1 MDASTVDA
9 GDPRRQGTAV
19 KRQNPVIRAR
29 LTAPRPSRV
38 PIPSRLSPGDVLPLL
53 LMAHFLCDFGLQ
65 SDRMAK
71 EKCPGCDPTLP
82 WGWWLTAHASIHGLA
97 VALLTGL
104 PMLGVAETA
113 SHALIDHSKC
123 AGRITLRTDQ
133 ILHLLCKA
141 LWVAVLAA
149 V

>member
-1 MDASTVDA
+1 MEPSNRRETSKDRFQEETGGTCASCV
-9 GDPRRQGTAV
+9 
-19 KRQNPVIRAR
+19 
-29 LTAPRPSRV
+29 LH
-38 PIPSRLSPGDVLPLL
+38 LSSQTPGSVLPLL

-82 WGWWLTAHASIHGLA
+82 WGWWLTAHAAIHGLA

-104 PMLGVAETA
+104 PVLGLAEMA
-113 SHALIDHSKC
+113 VHALIDHTKC
-123 AGRITLRTDQ
+123 AGRISLRTDQ

>member
-1 MDASTVDA
+1 MPHPS
-9 GDPRRQGTAV
+9 G
-19 KRQNPVIRAR
+19 
-29 LTAPRPSRV
+29 LT
-38 PIPSRLSPGDVLPLL
+38 PGAVLPLL

-65 SDRMAK
+65 SDRMAT

-82 WGWWLTAHASIHGLA
+82 WGWWLTAHAAIHGLA

-104 PMLGVAETA
+104 PLLGVAEMA
-113 SHALIDHSKC
+113 VHAWIDHAKC
-123 AGRITLRTDQ
+123 VKRIDLRTDQ

-149 V
+149 T

>member
-1 MDASTVDA
+1 MDPTTVAAD
-9 GDPRRQGTAV
+9 DPRRQGTAA
-19 KRQNPVIRAR
+19 KRQNPGFRTKLR
-29 LTAPRPSRV
+29 TAAPSRV
-38 PIPSRLSPGDVLPLL
+38 PNPSPLAPGSVLPLL

-71 EKCPGCDPTLP
+71 EKCPGCDRTLH
-82 WGWWLTAHASIHGLA
+82 WGWWLTAHVSIHGLA

-104 PMLGVAETA
+104 PALGLAEMA
-113 SHALIDHSKC
+113 VHALIDHSKC
-123 AGRITLRTDQ
+123 AGRINLRTDQ

-141 LWVAVLAA
+141 LWVAVLTA

>member
-1 MDASTVDA
+1 VLNLSS
-9 GDPRRQGTAV
+9 
-19 KRQNPVIRAR
+19 
-29 LTAPRPSRV
+29 LT
-38 PIPSRLSPGDVLPLL
+38 PGSMLPLL

-82 WGWWLTAHASIHGLA
+82 WGWWLTAHAAIHGLA

-104 PMLGVAETA
+104 PLLGVAEMA
-113 SHALIDHSKC
+113 VHAWIDHAKC
-123 AGRITLRTDQ
+123 VKRISLRTDQ